1 MHENKNYIHIIYIYI
16 SYAKNLQI
24 TLKMQ
29 NSFNTS
35 KISFKGPYV
44 VKNDKII
51 HVTINV
57 TINRIHCMLET
68 H

>member
-1 MHENKNYIHIIYIYI
+1 
-16 SYAKNLQI
+16 
-24 TLKMQ
+24 MQ

-51 HVTINV
+51 HVTIN
-57 TINRIHCMLET
+57 RIHCMLET

>member
-1 MHENKNYIHIIYIYI
+1 
-16 SYAKNLQI
+16 
-24 TLKMQ
+24 MQ

-51 HVTINV
+51 HVTINRIQLV
-57 TINRIHCMLET
+57 HARDPAIKWFLKYIFGTIERKS
-68 H
+68 